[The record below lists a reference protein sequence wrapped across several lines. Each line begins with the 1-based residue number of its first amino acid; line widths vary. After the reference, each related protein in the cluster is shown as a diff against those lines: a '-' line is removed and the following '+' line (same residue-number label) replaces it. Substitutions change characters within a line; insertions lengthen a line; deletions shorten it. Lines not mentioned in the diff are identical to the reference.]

1 MSNIKE
7 DTYAKE
13 LLNKVNE
20 LKNGLEYYIDRTHLL
35 ENELD
40 SYKIMYENRIEEYLK
55 LIKNKEV

>member
-1 MSNIKE
+1 MSEIKE
-7 DTYAKE
+7 DAYAKE

-20 LKNGLEYYIDRTHLL
+20 LKNGLEYYIGRTHLL

-40 SYKIMYENRIEEYLK
+40 SYKTMYENRIEEYLK